1 MRKMKNYEAPT
12 IKVVSFQVEGG
23 FAGSILQNGTATD
36 GVINFGGTDV
46 TGLVT
51 QDPSTNHSGLGQY
64 GYNEGLF
71 GSN

>member
-36 GVINFGGTDV
+36 GMINFGGYPQGQV
-46 TGLVT
+46 TH
-51 QDPSTNHSGLGQY
+51 DASDHSGLGY
-64 GYNEGLF
+64 YENGGSLF
-71 GSN
+71 SNN